1 MIRCDRQCKRCGGVA
16 LLVRKPL
23 CPALVFR
30 ETVLNAHELLC
41 CDLHSNNSLLRFIVV
56 YKVPNGTSA
65 LSVQMSKAISDLVS
79 SNRTCILCGDFN
91 MPDINWASNSGP
103 IATTSPSNFFLKLCA
118 DHCLTQYVTSKALGD
133 NTLDLVLCNDKFII
147 KDLAVRPPVGSSD
160 HSSNASF

>member
-91 MPDINWASNSGP
+91 MPNINWAS
-103 IATTSPSNFFLKLCA
+103 LA
-118 DHCLTQYVTSKALGD
+118 DWKENWWTYSHQFSVQSL
-133 NTLDLVLCNDKFII
+133 
-147 KDLAVRPPVGSSD
+147 P
-160 HSSNASF
+160 